1 MRDCVVL
8 NCSIIDMQP
17 IAYYIEHAAD
27 RSSLAF
33 AMCGH
38 NTTIYTTNPP
48 ILTALRAWWLS
59 MSRRRRVVED
69 DAADERAARPYKERP

>member
-1 MRDCVVL
+1 MWDYCVVL
-8 NCSIIDMQP
+8 YYSIINMQL
-17 IAYYIEHAAD
+17 IAFYIQHAPD

-38 NTTIYTTNPP
+38 NTTVYTINPP

-59 MSRRRRVVED
+59 MSRRRRAVGD
-69 DAADERAARPYKERP
+69 DAADERAARTY